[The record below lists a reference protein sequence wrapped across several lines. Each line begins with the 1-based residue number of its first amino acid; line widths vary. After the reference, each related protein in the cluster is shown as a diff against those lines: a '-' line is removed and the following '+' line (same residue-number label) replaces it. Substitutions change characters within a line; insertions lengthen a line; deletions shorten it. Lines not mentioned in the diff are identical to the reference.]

1 MSRDM
6 RYWSWASGFHLTE
19 AIPEEMLNEMVNLD
33 GTEEH
38 VDKWIDEHRTEQYE
52 FSDIDYIWDEI
63 ENLAWDACLRFDFK
77 QR

>member
-1 MSRDM
+1 
-6 RYWSWASGFHLTE
+6 
-19 AIPEEMLNEMVNLD
+19 MVNLD